1 MKTTRRVSVK
11 AKNKKTEDNKNIPGF
26 NSKIPN
32 SYFNK
37 KQKRWMKIEVFKK
50 RYFNWCNK
58 KSNQNIFRN
67 RRTKTKVW

>member
-1 MKTTRRVSVK
+1 MITKNKKEIDKMKTTRRVSVK

-37 KQKRWMKIEVFKK
+37 KQKR
-50 RYFNWCNK
+50 
-58 KSNQNIFRN
+58 
-67 RRTKTKVW
+67 

>member
-1 MKTTRRVSVK
+1 MKTTRRVVVR

-37 KQKRWMKIEVFKK
+37 KQKRWMKIEIFKK
-50 RYFNWCNK
+50 GDHR
-58 KSNQNIFRN
+58 II
-67 RRTKTKVW
+67 